1 MCFEKY
7 KKRVLEENINWA
19 GERVMPPRCIC
30 FMFCQSLFS
39 GLIGILVQAQAP
51 ILWGFLDAW
60 TKFLSTVRDW
70 IGSIV
75 GTLIFKVNVS
85 PNMHFGLT
93 PTCIEKMGGRT
104 QEVTVARYGPILWE
118 NGATESRKLSIDD
131 PSSTPPPFST
141 ADHPCAGS
149 RKDADNSAEGFH

>member
-1 MCFEKY
+1 M
-7 KKRVLEENINWA
+7 EENNNWA

-30 FMFCQSLFS
+30 FMFCQSPFS

-70 IGSIV
+70 IGSVV

-118 NGATESRKLSIDD
+118 NGATGSRKLSKCLWGLKHIIKNIKNAKL
-131 PSSTPPPFST
+131 F
-141 ADHPCAGS
+141 
-149 RKDADNSAEGFH
+149 K

>member
-1 MCFEKY
+1 
-7 KKRVLEENINWA
+7 
-19 GERVMPPRCIC
+19 MPPRCIC
-30 FMFCQSLFS
+30 FMFCQSPFS

-70 IGSIV
+70 IGSVV

-118 NGATESRKLSIDD
+118 NGAT
-131 PSSTPPPFST
+131 
-141 ADHPCAGS
+141 GS
-149 RKDADNSAEGFH
+149 RKVSRYLMGLWDGLKHIKTHTHTHTHTPGKHPKRIIKSLCI